1 MASNPPG
8 QCCASGFK
16 HEGTP
21 VGEIKTVGGVNT
33 YVTLPKGQKT
43 EKAILF
49 LPDVFGIYTNSQ
61 LLADEFAANGYA
73 TVLPDYFR
81 EDALKLEDMNSG
93 KVDVPSWLK
102 NHQAEQ
108 VEPIVGA
115 ALKYA
120 KEELGAKKIG
130 AVGYCFGAKY
140 VVRWLKA
147 DKVDVGYVAHPSFV
161 THEELA
167 AIQGPLSIAAAE
179 TDNIFT
185 TQLRH
190 ESEDTLIKTGQRWQ
204 INLYSGVVHGF
215 AVRTDLSDV
224 YQKWAKEQ
232 AFCQAIQWFKNFL

>member
-1 MASNPPG
+1 MPLL
-8 QCCASGFK
+8 K
-16 HEGTP
+16 
-21 VGEIKTVGGVNT
+21 VNT

-130 AVGYCFGAKY
+130 AVGYCFGAKVSTFPY
-140 VVRWLKA
+140 L
-147 DKVDVGYVAHPSFV
+147 
-161 THEELA
+161 
-167 AIQGPLSIAAAE
+167 
-179 TDNIFT
+179 
-185 TQLRH
+185 
-190 ESEDTLIKTGQRWQ
+190 
-204 INLYSGVVHGF
+204 
-215 AVRTDLSDV
+215 
-224 YQKWAKEQ
+224 
-232 AFCQAIQWFKNFL
+232 

>member
-1 MASNPPG
+1 MKLRPLEVVSRDFFLSSSSPLVVEFILMPLL
-8 QCCASGFK
+8 K
-16 HEGTP
+16 
-21 VGEIKTVGGVNT
+21 VNT

-130 AVGYCFGAKY
+130 AVGYCFGAKVSTFPY
-140 VVRWLKA
+140 L
-147 DKVDVGYVAHPSFV
+147 
-161 THEELA
+161 
-167 AIQGPLSIAAAE
+167 
-179 TDNIFT
+179 
-185 TQLRH
+185 
-190 ESEDTLIKTGQRWQ
+190 
-204 INLYSGVVHGF
+204 
-215 AVRTDLSDV
+215 
-224 YQKWAKEQ
+224 
-232 AFCQAIQWFKNFL
+232 